1 MSNAML
7 GLTFWEGHCVE
18 SYSELPDGSLVLKL
32 TEDSETLARCGC
44 CRESCVLVHERRR
57 RRVRERDWFDR
68 RVWLD
73 VPIRRMDCHHC
84 GARVVEHISWLDSRS
99 RVTHRLRAW
108 IEALTQLLPI
118 AHVAKL
124 TGLNWHTIK
133 EIDHRRL
140 EQLHGEFVAN
150 DVRRLVMDEFALH
163 KGHRYATVVMDA
175 DRMRVL
181 WVGEGNSRESIRP
194 FFELLGPERCQ
205 QIEAVAMD
213 MNTAFDLEV
222 RQHCP
227 HAEVVYD
234 LFHVVARFGREVVD
248 RVRVDQANALRD
260 QPAVR
265 KVIKRSR
272 WLLLR
277 NRDNLKDDQGVRL
290 DELLAANTPLAT
302 VYLLKTELKEIWFAP
317 SVREGAQRWRRWYR
331 MAIDSQ
337 LAPAIQFAKRLKKYL
352 RGILASAIYRMN
364 SSILE
369 GVNNKIKVI
378 KRMAYGFR
386 DSAYF
391 FLKIKAAFPG
401 KARRTKKK
409 RSEDRFFSNRQIR
422 PIYDDAAKPNQP
434 SPSQTR
440 QYLLA
445 PEHR

>member
-7 GLTFWEGHCVE
+7 GLTFWEGHIVDCCAHHT
-18 SYSELPDGSLVLKL
+18 DGPLILNL
-32 TEDSETLARCGC
+32 TEHPVTPARCGV
-44 CRESCVLVHERRR
+44 CRQDCVLIHERRR
-57 RRVRERDWFDR
+57 RLVRERDCFDR

-84 GARVVEHISWLDSRS
+84 GARVVEHIRWLDSRA
-99 RVTHRLRAW
+99 RITQRLRMW

-140 EQLHGEFVAN
+140 ERMHGEFVAN
-150 DVRRLVMDEFALH
+150 DVHRLVMDEFALH

-181 WVGEGNSRESIRP
+181 WVGEGNSREAIRP
-194 FFELLGPERCQ
+194 FFELLGPERCR

-222 RQHCP
+222 QQHCP

-234 LFHVVARFGREVVD
+234 LFHVVARFGRDVVD

-260 QPAVR
+260 QPAAR
-265 KVIKRSR
+265 KVVKRSR

-277 NRDNLKDDQGVRL
+277 NRDNLKDDQSVRL

-317 SVREGAQRWRRWYR
+317 SVREGARRWRLWYQ

-337 LAPAIQFAKRLKKYL
+337 LTPAIQFAKRLKKYL
-352 RGILASAIYRMN
+352 RGILASALYRMN

-378 KRMAYGFR
+378 NRMADGFR

-401 KARRTKKK
+401 K
-409 RSEDRFFSNRQIR
+409 
-422 PIYDDAAKPNQP
+422 
-434 SPSQTR
+434 TR
-440 QYLLA
+440 
-445 PEHR
+445 

>member
-32 TEDSETLARCGC
+32 TEDPETLARCGC

-99 RVTHRLRAW
+99 RMTHRLRAW

-260 QPAVR
+260 QPAAR

-401 KARRTKKK
+401 KAR
-409 RSEDRFFSNRQIR
+409 
-422 PIYDDAAKPNQP
+422 
-434 SPSQTR
+434 
-440 QYLLA
+440 
-445 PEHR
+445 

>member
-18 SYSELPDGSLVLKL
+18 SFSERSDGSLVLKL
-32 TEDSETLARCGC
+32 TEDAETPGRCGS
-44 CRESCVLVHERRR
+44 CRAACVLVHERGR

-84 GARVVEHISWLDSRS
+84 GARVVEHISWLDRRS
-99 RVTHRLRAW
+99 RVTQRLRAW
-108 IEALTQLLPI
+108 VEALTQLLPI

-133 EIDHRRL
+133 GIDHRRL
-140 EQLHGEFVAN
+140 EQLHGEFVADN
-150 DVRRLVMDEFALH
+150 VRRLVMDEFALH
-163 KGHRYATVVMDA
+163 KGHRYATVIMDA
-175 DRMRVL
+175 ERMRVL
-181 WVGEGNSRESIRP
+181 WVGEGNSREAIRP

-222 RQHCP
+222 QQHCP
-227 HAEVVYD
+227 QAEVVYD
-234 LFHVVARFGREVVD
+234 LFHVVARFGRDVVD
-248 RVRVDQANALRD
+248 RVRVDQANVLRD
-260 QPAVR
+260 QPAAR
-265 KVIKRSR
+265 KVVKRSR

-277 NRDNLKDDQGVRL
+277 NRDNLKDDQSVKL

-317 SVREGAQRWRRWYR
+317 SIREGAQRWRRWYR
-331 MAIDSQ
+331 MSIDSQ
-337 LAPAIQFAKRLKKYL
+337 LAPAILFAKRLKKYL
-352 RGILASAIYRMN
+352 RGILASAIYQMN

-378 KRMAYGFR
+378 
-386 DSAYF
+386 
-391 FLKIKAAFPG
+391 
-401 KARRTKKK
+401 
-409 RSEDRFFSNRQIR
+409 
-422 PIYDDAAKPNQP
+422 
-434 SPSQTR
+434 
-440 QYLLA
+440 
-445 PEHR
+445 

>member
-18 SYSELPDGSLVLKL
+18 SFSERSDGSLVLKL
-32 TEDSETLARCGC
+32 TEDAETPGRCGS
-44 CRESCVLVHERRR
+44 CRAACVLVHERGR

-99 RVTHRLRAW
+99 RVTQRLRAW

-118 AHVAKL
+118 AHVARL
-124 TGLNWHTIK
+124 TGLHWHTIK
-133 EIDHRRL
+133 DIDHRRL
-140 EQLHGEFVAN
+140 ERLHSEFVAN

-163 KGHRYATVVMDA
+163 KGHRYATVIMDA
-175 DRMRVL
+175 DRTRVL
-181 WVGEGNSRESIRP
+181 WVGEGNSREAIRP
-194 FFELLGPERCQ
+194 FFELLGPERCR

-222 RQHCP
+222 QQHCP
-227 HAEVVYD
+227 QAEVVYD
-234 LFHVVARFGREVVD
+234 LFHVVARFGRDVVD

-260 QPAVR
+260 QPAAR
-265 KVIKRSR
+265 KVVKRSR

-277 NRDNLKDDQGVRL
+277 NRDNLKDDQSIRL
-290 DELLAANTPLAT
+290 DELLAANAPLAT
-302 VYLLKTELKEIWFAP
+302 VYLLKTELKEVWFAP
-317 SVREGAQRWRRWYR
+317 SVREGAQRWRRWYQ

-352 RGILASAIYRMN
+352 RGILASAIYQMN

-401 KARRTKKK
+401 KAR
-409 RSEDRFFSNRQIR
+409 
-422 PIYDDAAKPNQP
+422 
-434 SPSQTR
+434 
-440 QYLLA
+440 
-445 PEHR
+445 

>member
-18 SYSELPDGSLVLKL
+18 SYGEQPDGSLVLKL
-32 TEDSETLARCGC
+32 TEDPETPARCGA
-44 CRESCVLVHERRR
+44 CRQACVLIHERRR

-73 VPIRRMDCHHC
+73 VPVRRMDCHHC
-84 GARVVEHISWLDSRS
+84 GARVVEHIAWLDSRS
-99 RVTHRLRAW
+99 RITERLRAW

-133 EIDHRRL
+133 DIDHRRL
-140 EQLHGEFVAN
+140 ERLHGEFVAY

-175 DRMRVL
+175 ERMRVL
-181 WVGEGNSRESIRP
+181 WVGEGNSREAIRP
-194 FFELLGPERCQ
+194 FFELLGPERCR

-222 RQHCP
+222 QQYCP
-227 HAEVVYD
+227 QAEVVYD
-234 LFHVVARFGREVVD
+234 LFHVVVRFGRDVVD

-260 QPAVR
+260 QPAAR
-265 KVIKRSR
+265 KVVKRSR

-277 NRDNLKDDQGVRL
+277 NCDNLKDDQGVRL

-331 MAIDSQ
+331 MTIDSQ

-401 KARRTKKK
+401 K
-409 RSEDRFFSNRQIR
+409 
-422 PIYDDAAKPNQP
+422 
-434 SPSQTR
+434 TR
-440 QYLLA
+440 
-445 PEHR
+445 